1 MKTETVVQYIT
12 NADKAIVTFLLN
24 LVIIKNLQSLLL
36 YNGQT
41 LFIQLILNSFV
52 NLNFLEFI

>member
-12 NADKAIVTFLLN
+12 NADKAIATFLLN

>member
-36 YNGQT
+36 YNGKT